1 MEQRSRRNYFG
12 KKSKEKSRPSGS
24 SLKPKQYSK
33 SHMTSHSHPYVGI
46 IQIRFSVEGS
56 AFLSA
61 CNTSSRLYLIYET
74 HYTRQADELQI

>member
-1 MEQRSRRNYFG
+1 MERRFRRKYFG
-12 KKSKEKSRPSGS
+12 NIWQTKKPPSGS
-24 SLKPKQYSK
+24 FLKPKQYSK